1 MTDELEPR
9 LQADLARRA
18 AATRPVPDLAD
29 LDRRISAR
37 QRGRTRALGAALAL
51 TVALGPL
58 AGFAVGQAGGDD
70 DGVSALGEGAP
81 AAGEGAGAS
90 SGPPYGE
97 AGTGLDY
104 SGPPL
109 ALVSDRTTAQGIRL
123 VVRRGTVDQAAVE
136 GECAPDG
143 TIRVGV
149 VADDLVGSVL
159 TEAYAPADVSGGRI
173 GVTGIA
179 EDRPVIVGIVRAD
192 EGSVVARFPDGST
205 DEADVIDGV
214 AVVAAFAEPGT
225 DPAALLSSQIE
236 LVERP
241 EGTPA
246 AIDGR
251 RPYPDCTASPDPSG
265 PDGVPE
271 MPAPGEQPAEPAA
284 AEDEVRALY
293 VAAFDSASNETAKAE
308 LHERPDVWLAA
319 NAEFRAMTEYLEIA
333 ETVHAEVDAVVFTAP
348 DRATVRFQLLS
359 DDPRNAVPQHQLGE
373 AVLVD
378 GRWVVSIDT
387 ACGLLALAGVE
398 CQLGP

>member
-18 AATRPVPDLAD
+18 AAARPVPDLAD

-81 AAGEGAGAS
+81 AAGEGDGAS

-104 SGPPL
+104 GGAPL

-123 VVRRGTVDQAAVE
+123 VVRRGMIDQAPVE
-136 GECAPDG
+136 GDCVPDG

-149 VADDLVGSVL
+149 RAGDLVGSVL
-159 TEAYAPADVSGGRI
+159 TATYPPAEVTGGRV

-205 DEADVIDGV
+205 DEADVVDGV
-214 AVVAAFAEPGT
+214 AVVAAFAEPGA
-225 DPAALLSSQIE
+225 DPGALLSSQIE

-241 EGTPA
+241 ERTPA
-246 AIDGR
+246 TIDGR
-251 RPYPDCTASPDPSG
+251 RPYPECTASPDPSG
-265 PDGVPE
+265 PVGVPE
-271 MPAPGEQPAEPAA
+271 MPAPGEQPADPA

-293 VAAFDSASNETAKAE
+293 VAAFDSTSNDQSKAE

-319 NAEFRAMTEYLEIA
+319 NAEFRTMTEYLDIA

-359 DDPRNAVPQHQLGE
+359 EDPRNTAPQHQLGE
-373 AVLVD
+373 AVLLD